1 MSTGSCPLLLYPAA
15 ESLSGSGFFRNIRR
29 PTKSRTHLPDD
40 LAFFGKSLAIF
51 SKKGFY
57 SHAVCRGFPFGRMYD
72 QAPANFLFDRNP
84 DVTAEKNGT
93 ADGLCRAPFY
103 QHHFNDG
110 TTYDRSE
117 GF

>member
-1 MSTGSCPLLLYPAA
+1 MLCAGVSLLV
-15 ESLSGSGFFRNIRR
+15 GCTI
-29 PTKSRTHLPDD
+29 K
-40 LAFFGKSLAIF
+40 
-51 SKKGFY
+51 
-57 SHAVCRGFPFGRMYD
+57 
-72 QAPANFLFDRNP
+72 APANFLFDRNT